1 MSAALMTVPAYK
13 AAFDEGDAGGV
24 IAEVFAPWG
33 GGGKVS
39 PRSLTLGFL
48 DPSSTSSSL

>member
-1 MSAALMTVPAYK
+1 MSAALMTVPDYA
-13 AAFDEGDAGGV
+13 AAFEEGDAGGV

-39 PRSLTLGFL
+39 LLLLFSFL
-48 DPSSTSSSL
+48 VSSSEY